1 MAVPLH
7 KKYLLGDFQ
16 LEPDTHV
23 LRHGDAPIPL
33 SKKRFQVLLFLIEHH
48 DRLVT
53 RQELLDLFWE
63 RSAVYDENLTKC
75 ISEIRKALND
85 QKKPHRFI
93 ETVPAVGY
101 RYTGPLEEAALQ
113 YEASSFEI
121 ERTRGVRVIIEED
134 DGQDDA
140 ALANEK
146 VFPLPSL
153 AHSPAKSLPLSKTV
167 RTSRFVPLVLAC
179 IALAAGALVI
189 YRANTR
195 ATESRPTLIRSVAVL
210 PLKNLTGDPSNE
222 YFSDGMTESLMTT
235 LSHIEGLKVVS
246 RSAAFRFKG
255 TEIEPREAGRQ
266 LGVASVLEG
275 SVRTEGDS
283 VRVILRLVDTDDGQI
298 LWANETS
305 ERNLR
310 DVFALQDEI
319 ARHVAAGLKVELSGE
334 TERRLA
340 RRSTEN
346 FEAYQL
352 YLKGNYHRN
361 KSTLEGLH
369 RGVEY
374 FNQAV
379 ARDPNYALAYAG
391 LAGSYVALGID
402 YVSPSEA
409 FPKAKG
415 YALKALELDEALGE
429 AHYALGAVNFY
440 YEWDWPAAQSELER
454 TLELNPQAVE
464 TNACYLHSLDS
475 LGKPEEA
482 IAQVRRALELNP
494 LSKAI
499 HGELGCASYYARQ
512 YDQAIELSRQTL
524 EMDSDFSFAHY
535 HIARA
540 YGQKRMHREAIA
552 ELNQIVEFS
561 ERSPMVITEL
571 GYNYAA
577 AGDTAEARKLLAELS
592 GRAARG
598 EFVDPYPIAFI
609 CVALGENDQALDW
622 LQKAYEARSS
632 WMPWLKV
639 EPKFDS
645 LRANP
650 RFTALLARAGLL

>member
-1 MAVPLH
+1 MAVQLH

-23 LRHGDAPIPL
+23 LRRGDAPVPL
-33 SKKRFQVLLFLIEHH
+33 SRKRFQVLLFLIEHH

-53 RQELLDLFWE
+53 RRELLDLFWDG
-63 RSAVYDENLTKC
+63 SAVYEENLTKC
-75 ISEIRKALND
+75 ISEIRKALDD

-101 RYTGPLEEAALQ
+101 RYTGPLEEAVPQ
-113 YEASSFEI
+113 YAASSFEI
-121 ERTRGVRVIIEED
+121 ERTRGVRVIIED
-134 DGQDDA
+134 DVQDDES
-140 ALANEK
+140 LANEQ
-146 VFPLPSL
+146 VLPLPPL
-153 AHSPAKSLPLSKTV
+153 AHSPAKSLPLTKPK
-167 RTSRFVPLVLAC
+167 RTSWLVLVVLAC
-179 IALAAGALVI
+179 IASALFAGALVI
-189 YRANTR
+189 NSAYTPN
-195 ATESRPTLIRSVAVL
+195 TESRPTLIRSVAVL
-210 PLKNLTGDPSNE
+210 PLKNLTGDPANE
-222 YFSDGMTESLMTT
+222 YFSDGVTESLMTT
-235 LSHIEGLKVVS
+235 LSHIDGLKVVS

-255 TEIEPREAGRQ
+255 TEIDPREVGRQ

-275 SVRTEGDS
+275 SIRTGGDS
-283 VRVILRLVDTDDGQI
+283 VRVALRLVDAGDGQI

-305 ERNLR
+305 GRNLR
-310 DVFALQDEI
+310 DVFDLQDEI
-319 ARHVAAGLKVELSGE
+319 ARYVAAGLRVKLSGE
-334 TERRLA
+334 TERH
-340 RRSTEN
+340 STEN
-346 FEAYQL
+346 LEAYPL
-352 YLKGNYHRN
+352 YLKGHYHRN
-361 KSTLEGLH
+361 KSTLEDLQK
-369 RGVEY
+369 GVEY

-379 ARDPNYALAYAG
+379 AKDPNYALAYAG

-402 YVSPSEA
+402 YVSPSEV
-409 FPKAKG
+409 FPKAKD
-415 YALKALELDEALGE
+415 YALKALQLDETLGE
-429 AHYALGAVNFY
+429 AHYALGAVNYY
-440 YEWDWPAAQSELER
+440 YEWDWPAAQRELER
-454 TLELNPQAVE
+454 TLELDPHALD

-494 LSKAI
+494 HSKAI

-512 YDQAIELSRQTL
+512 YDQALELSRQTL

-552 ELNQIVEFS
+552 ELNKLVEFS
-561 ERSPMVITEL
+561 GRSPVVITEL
-571 GYNYAA
+571 GYDYAA
-577 AGDTAEARKLLAELS
+577 AGDKAEALKLLAELT
-592 GRAARG
+592 GRMARG
-598 EFVDPYPIAFI
+598 EYIDPYPIAFI
-609 CVALGENDQALDW
+609 CVGLGENDQALDW

-650 RFTALLARAGLL
+650 RFTALLTRAGPQRDN